1 MKKKALLTIVFAM
14 VLVGTNAFGQGTYKF
29 GHINSQ
35 DLLTAMPERDSA
47 QVVLEN
53 YAQKL
58 EDQLD
63 VMNVEYNKKLQEY
76 MAERDNLSQLIR
88 ETKEQDLTDMQQ
100 RIQRFSNTAQQD
112 MQMKQGEVMQPI
124 VEKAQNAIKEVA
136 ESNGYTYIFDLA
148 GGAVLY
154 FSDDS
159 EDILPMVKAKLGI
172 Q

>member
-1 MKKKALLTIVFAM
+1 MKKKVVLTIVFA
-14 VLVGTNAFGQGTYKF
+14 LVMAGTNVFGQTVYKF

-35 DLLTAMPERDSA
+35 ELLTAMPERDSA

-88 ETKEQDLTDMQQ
+88 ETKEQDLSDMQQ
-100 RIQRFSNTAQQD
+100 RIQRFQNTAQQD
-112 MQMKQGEVMQPI
+112 MQMKQAEVMQPI
-124 VEKAQNAIKEVA
+124 VEKAQNAIKDVA
-136 ESNGYTYIFDLA
+136 ESNGFTYVFDLA
-148 GGAVLY
+148 GGALLY

-159 EDILPMVKAKLGI
+159 EDILPLVKTRLGI